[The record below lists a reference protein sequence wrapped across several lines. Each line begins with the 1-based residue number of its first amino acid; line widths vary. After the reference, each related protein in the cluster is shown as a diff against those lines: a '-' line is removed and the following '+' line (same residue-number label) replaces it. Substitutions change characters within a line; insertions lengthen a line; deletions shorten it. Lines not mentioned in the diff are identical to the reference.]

1 MNPQKKIGLLLI
13 MICLLITGCNGA
25 KESDG
30 IAYALLVGV
39 DRNDQNQL
47 EYTFQIA
54 VPRGFGAGSGS
65 SPKDAKEAVV
75 TLAVTANSFA
85 EARDLANSTV
95 ARVLILSHVKG
106 FIIGEKVAREGIA
119 ATLPALP
126 RYREYRGSMFL
137 MVINN
142 GTAKEFIA
150 SNNPKLE
157 VLPSRYIETMMGSA
171 TESSTF
177 IATNIHEYFVRLK
190 SASASPY
197 VTLAASNPGNKEQ
210 QGRPNLQQKALDRT
224 NAYIAGQTERDLVS
238 NPAEF
243 LGVAIF
249 NGDKMVGILN
259 NKQTRGLAIVE
270 GKFGHGFFVIAD
282 PAVPKK
288 AINLDLEEGRKPK
301 IDVELVD
308 GKARISIDVLM
319 EAEIT
324 AIGSDIN
331 YESEGY
337 RQQLEQEVS
346 KVVEKDIQEM
356 LAVTQP
362 LGSDIAGL
370 GYYLRPKLGSY
381 QELLQLD
388 WPELYRNAEI
398 RVKVVTKVRRT
409 GLMIKTSPINAK
421 EREE

>member
-1 MNPQKKIGLLLI
+1 MNPQKKIALLLI

-39 DRNDQNQL
+39 DRDDQNQL

-54 VPRGFGAGSGS
+54 IPRGFGAGSGS

-95 ARVLILSHVKG
+95 ARVLTLSHVKG

-119 ATLPALP
+119 TTLPALP
-126 RYREYRGSMFL
+126 RFREYRGSMFL

-171 TESSTF
+171 TESSTYL
-177 IATNIHEYFVRLK
+177 ATNIHEYFVRLK

-197 VTLAASNPGNKEQ
+197 VTLAASNTGNKEQ
-210 QGRPNLQQKALDRT
+210 KGRLTSQQRALDRT
-224 NAYIAGQTERDLVS
+224 NSYIAGKTERDLVT

-243 LGVAIF
+243 LGVAVF

-270 GKFGHGFFVIAD
+270 GKFGHGFFVVAD

-308 GKARISIDVLM
+308 GKARISVDVLM

-346 KVVEKDIQEM
+346 KVVEKDIQDM

-388 WPELYRNAEI
+388 WSELYRNAEI
-398 RVKVVTKVRRT
+398 SVKVVTKVRRT